1 MWNNFTFYWTWV
13 WLLSALVTNSRK
25 KGEISREK
33 KSEIWI
39 AFTFFFEK
47 WKIRF
52 LHSFSRSES
61 EIEMARDREREVK
74 VKKISRHENLTGEWT
89 KLFRKETILFVCL
102 ALLVSF
108 ILCQYFEPFTCCD
121 DFSHLLAWE
130 KLSFVLYFSLVL
142 ESSSLSSDD
151 FRQFLAWR
159 AGPRLH
165 VGSGAL
171 MAFLTSSHRLYPQPF
186 SDRASDGRPT
196 KRRWI
201 NLPIEVEICYKVRKK
216 TNFAAHLSNPREIAY
231 TVMVKFKET
240 HDWAGRP
247 FR

>member
-1 MWNNFTFYWTWV
+1 MLN
-13 WLLSALVTNSRK
+13 
-25 KGEISREK
+25 I
-33 KSEIWI
+33 
-39 AFTFFFEK
+39 
-47 WKIRF
+47 
-52 LHSFSRSES
+52 
-61 EIEMARDREREVK
+61 
-74 VKKISRHENLTGEWT
+74 
-89 KLFRKETILFVCL
+89 L

-216 TNFAAHLSNPREIAY
+216 NKFCGAPFKSKRDCIYCNGKIQGNSWLGWEAFSLGLRHLPMFNVWSLDVKPQLCSLSVVSAITSGPRYNRFSAQTDGFALYQCAHHEPWQRWTPKLISKSQPYNRTILNSFCWIVLSKLEPY
-231 TVMVKFKET
+231 TSY
-240 HDWAGRP
+240 
-247 FR
+247 

>member
-1 MWNNFTFYWTWV
+1 MKNKIPS
-13 WLLSALVTNSRK
+13 L
-25 KGEISREK
+25 
-33 KSEIWI
+33 
-39 AFTFFFEK
+39 FFEK
-47 WKIRF
+47 WKWNWNG
-52 LHSFSRSES
+52 SRSRTRSENEKNLETRES
-61 EIEMARDREREVK
+61 
-74 VKKISRHENLTGEWT
+74 HWWLNQ
-89 KLFRKETILFVCL
+89 TILKRNQTFCVLNIL

-130 KLSFVLYFSLVL
+130 KLSFVSYFSLVL

>member
-1 MWNNFTFYWTWV
+1 
-13 WLLSALVTNSRK
+13 
-25 KGEISREK
+25 
-33 KSEIWI
+33 
-39 AFTFFFEK
+39 
-47 WKIRF
+47 
-52 LHSFSRSES
+52 
-61 EIEMARDREREVK
+61 MARDREREVK

-130 KLSFVLYFSLVL
+130 KLSFVLYFSLLHCLLMILDSSWL
-142 ESSSLSSDD
+142 EERGQGCMWGL
-151 FRQFLAWR
+151 
-159 AGPRLH
+159 
-165 VGSGAL
+165 AL

-201 NLPIEVEICYKVRKK
+201 NLPIEVEIFYKVRKK